1 MKKWEYTVA
10 DFTPSAFLKERGVP
24 MLQNDLAKLG
34 EEGWDLIYVYH
45 GRFFV
50 FKRPLENRTWEE

>member
-34 EEGWDLIYVYH
+34 ENGW
-45 GRFFV
+45 
-50 FKRPLENRTWEE
+50 